1 MITTISVT
9 KFNSIVRDI
18 FNNEELLHSV
28 NVCGE
33 VFGVSRAKTAIY
45 FSIKDEESS
54 LPCVCFNLSAFEG
67 ISEGDLVTL
76 YGGPNF
82 YTKIMWHTELNTLDK
97 AFYINDLSNLK
108 INWKAKDFLMQA
120 RKNHCPR
127 PLKELEL

>member
-9 KFNSIVRDI
+9 KFNNIVRDI

-45 FSIKDEESS
+45 FSVKDEESS

-67 ISEGDLVTL
+67 INEGDLVTL

-82 YTKIMWHTELNTLDK
+82 YTKSGRFNYVAYRIEHAGQGLLYQRFVELK
-97 AFYINDLSNLK
+97 
-108 INWKAKDFLMQA
+108 
-120 RKNHCPR
+120 
-127 PLKELEL
+127 